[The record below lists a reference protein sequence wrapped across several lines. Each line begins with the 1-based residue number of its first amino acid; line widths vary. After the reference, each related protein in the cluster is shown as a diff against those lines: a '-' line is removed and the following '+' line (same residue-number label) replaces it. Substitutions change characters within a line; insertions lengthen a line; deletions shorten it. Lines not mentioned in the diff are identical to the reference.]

1 MFGKFQGMLKL
12 NASSNVVKEAL
23 RNTSIGS
30 AEFDVETLAS
40 RLVAMLYSTKPELFD
55 GKMGKRPH
63 SVPTAVASLAQGLR
77 ERPAG
82 FNESIDASMF
92 LALGSL
98 LLSASANSKAY
109 GFSNYDVPL
118 LKLGEEVY
126 LEYEGQHRSRTDK
139 IVGSLGL

>member
-1 MFGKFQGMLKL
+1 MFGKFKTTLKL
-12 NASSNVVKEAL
+12 SESSNVVKEAL
-23 RNTSIGS
+23 RNVSIGT
-30 AEFDVETLAS
+30 ADFDVETLSS

-63 SVPTAVASLAQGLR
+63 PVPTAAAALAQGLR

-82 FNESIDASMF
+82 FSDNIDASMF

-98 LLSASANSKAY
+98 LLSASVNSKTY
-109 GFSNYDVPL
+109 GFTGYDVPL
-118 LKLGEEVY
+118 LKKGEEVY
-126 LEYEGQHRSRTDK
+126 LEYEELHRSSTDR